1 MSLQR
6 EIKVLE
12 EKLQEVEAWEKR
24 VQELEVLLGIQEGI
38 GEDGAQVEV
47 ERDREEP
54 EEVLLREMERREEEE
69 STAVVGPE
77 GDDTESSSFVSASL
91 GSLESEAVDMVASR
105 VDLGIG
111 LDVESQDG
119 VVGVTEDGIVVDV
132 GFEEAVDEEEM
143 EMEAG
148 ADIE

>member
-38 GEDGAQVEV
+38 GEDEGEV
-47 ERDREEP
+47 EGDREEA
-54 EEVLLREMERREEEE
+54 EEALLQEMERQEEGGAA
-69 STAVVGPE
+69 SVMSDA
-77 GDDTESSSFVSASL
+77 TESSSFVSASL
-91 GSLESEAVDMVASR
+91 GSFESEMVESG

-111 LDVESQDG
+111 LEELEVESQGG
-119 VVGVTEDGIVVDV
+119 VAGVTEDAIVVDV
-132 GFEEAVDEEEM
+132 GFEEAVDEEEL

>member
-38 GEDGAQVEV
+38 GEDEGEV
-47 ERDREEP
+47 EGDREES
-54 EEVLLREMERREEEE
+54 EEMLLQEMEKQEEE
-69 STAVVGPE
+69 AVAVMD
-77 GDDTESSSFVSASL
+77 DDTESSGFVSASL
-91 GSLESEAVDMVASR
+91 DSLESEMVESG

-111 LDVESQDG
+111 LEEVEVESQGG

-132 GFEEAVDEEEM
+132 GFEEAVDEEEL

>member
-24 VQELEVLLGIQEGI
+24 VQELGVLLGIQEGI
-38 GEDGAQVEV
+38 DEDEEEV
-47 ERDREEP
+47 EGDRDES
-54 EEVLLREMERREEEE
+54 EEVLLQEMERQEEEAV
-69 STAVVGPE
+69 AVV

-91 GSLESEAVDMVASR
+91 GSFESEMVESG

-111 LDVESQDG
+111 LEELGVESPG
-119 VVGVTEDGIVVDV
+119 GAVGITEDGIVVDV
-132 GFEEAVDEEEM
+132 GFEEAVDEEEL